1 MKQCFLWD
9 AASQISVEIFTS
21 EDEWRT
27 ATIRYHGE
35 TDHWRKKRWA
45 WNFGTFSAWSLK
57 HGNSEGN
64 SVSVKLGFALE
75 SKRKKLW
82 PTRARAI
89 TINRFYTASPNQ
101 TQSCSFS
108 TFLWLQMI
116 PKNHKTGICNC
127 WVVELHVLHAG
138 IPDDSSIVPVSWVC
152 ARDIALIKMTINVVI
167 YCDSR
172 REEAEKDLELI
183 RCFEFWQTTEKQSK
197 SQNNPKNVVTPVWT
211 NTIHKWYISWLFYM
225 HNMWYVW
232 RFVIILFYNTLK
244 GYTIHFEF
252 YN

>member
-1 MKQCFLWD
+1 MIHKVSERQRVIFVRALPFWVGSKKQIGQRNFLYFNYIPPLLMKQCFLWD

-108 TFLWLQMI
+108 TFLKLAYVI
-116 PKNHKTGICNC
+116 AESSNYTFYTRGFLTIAALCPFPGFALGI
-127 WVVELHVLHAG
+127 L
-138 IPDDSSIVPVSWVC
+138 P
-152 ARDIALIKMTINVVI
+152 
-167 YCDSR
+167 
-172 REEAEKDLELI
+172 
-183 RCFEFWQTTEKQSK
+183 
-197 SQNNPKNVVTPVWT
+197 
-211 NTIHKWYISWLFYM
+211 
-225 HNMWYVW
+225 
-232 RFVIILFYNTLK
+232 
-244 GYTIHFEF
+244 
-252 YN
+252 

>member
-1 MKQCFLWD
+1 MKYLRAKMNGEQQQFVITGKL
-9 AASQISVEIFTS
+9 
-21 EDEWRT
+21 
-27 ATIRYHGE
+27 TIE
-35 TDHWRKKRWA
+35 EKKKDGRE
-45 WNFGTFSAWSLK
+45 TFSAWSVK

-101 TQSCSFS
+101 TQSRSFS

-138 IPDDSSIVPVSWVC
+138 ILDDSSIVPVSWVC
-152 ARDIALIKMTINVVI
+152 ARDIA
-167 YCDSR
+167 
-172 REEAEKDLELI
+172 
-183 RCFEFWQTTEKQSK
+183 
-197 SQNNPKNVVTPVWT
+197 
-211 NTIHKWYISWLFYM
+211 
-225 HNMWYVW
+225 
-232 RFVIILFYNTLK
+232 
-244 GYTIHFEF
+244 
-252 YN
+252 

>member
-27 ATIRYHGE
+27 ATIRYHRE

-172 REEAEKDLELI
+172 REEAEKDLKLI

-197 SQNNPKNVVTPVWT
+197 SQNNLKMWSLQCEPTKFIND
-211 NTIHKWYISWLFYM
+211 IS
-225 HNMWYVW
+225 
-232 RFVIILFYNTLK
+232 R
-244 GYTIHFEF
+244 GYFICITCDMFDALW
-252 YN
+252 

>member
-1 MKQCFLWD
+1 MLPVRCRFTDKCWNIYERRWMANSNNSL
-9 AASQISVEIFTS
+9 SQGN
-21 EDEWRT
+21 WPLKK
-27 ATIRYHGE
+27 
-35 TDHWRKKRWA
+35 KKRWA
-45 WNFGTFSAWSLK
+45 WNLWTFSAWSVK

-101 TQSCSFS
+101 TQSRSFS

-138 IPDDSSIVPVSWVC
+138 ILDDSSIVPVSWVC
-152 ARDIALIKMTINVVI
+152 TRDIA
-167 YCDSR
+167 
-172 REEAEKDLELI
+172 
-183 RCFEFWQTTEKQSK
+183 
-197 SQNNPKNVVTPVWT
+197 
-211 NTIHKWYISWLFYM
+211 
-225 HNMWYVW
+225 
-232 RFVIILFYNTLK
+232 
-244 GYTIHFEF
+244 
-252 YN
+252 